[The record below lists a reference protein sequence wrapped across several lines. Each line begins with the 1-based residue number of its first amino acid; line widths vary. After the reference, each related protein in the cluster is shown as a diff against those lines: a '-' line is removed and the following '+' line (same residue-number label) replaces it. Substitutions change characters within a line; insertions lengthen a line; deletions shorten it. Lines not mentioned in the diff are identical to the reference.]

1 MPLEHGRRLAQ
12 LLPQATLVEIPDRD
26 SVFHVLYDLSD
37 RYGIPGEWSLRT
49 GVPYLNGGRVGHWR
63 GIYDDKNRLM
73 VMISFNQ
80 DIGDAW
86 EWADG
91 PQYPEKMAGE
101 AIRIGVNYVV
111 YAMTH

>member
-1 MPLEHGRRLAQ
+1 M
-12 LLPQATLVEIPDRD
+12 
-26 SVFHVLYDLSD
+26 
-37 RYGIPGEWSLRT
+37 
-49 GVPYLNGGRVGHWR
+49 GV
-63 GIYDDKNRLM
+63 YDDKNRLM
-73 VMISFNQ
+73 VMISFNS

>member
-1 MPLEHGRRLAQ
+1 
-12 LLPQATLVEIPDRD
+12 VDID
-26 SVFHVLYDLSD
+26 SKDPIFHSVYDLND
-37 RYGIPGEWSLRT
+37 RVQILGDWCIHFSVQCQQRAVGTTAHWM
-49 GVPYLNGGRVGHWR
+49 GV
-63 GIYDDKNRLM
+63 YDDKNRLM